1 MNGKT
6 PCSVIT
12 DVDLTMRNVIRRVF
26 PNVHRRLCAW
36 HLLRNAQSNVKKCE
50 MMLYLKRC
58 MLGEIEDDEFDRVWS
73 EMVNLTDFVQQFHM
87 CLTYLRFREFEANF
101 YSNNGEPEFETNY
114 HSLETFAVKH
124 MTKEMFLLFAPY
136 LNRASFIRVVDC
148 HETSMLSIFTV
159 LKYSTSIMWQVSYCA
174 SKTQFKC
181 SCTRMES
188 IGLPYE
194 HILAAILHLHF
205 SEVPKSLML
214 DRWSKHAKEGIVRCY
229 AHGSNYWNLDSMAKY
244 VTLVQISR
252 QVCDFAHRDQED
264 YDHFMNLLG
273 CQLNRMK
280 VKYSAVLAVE
290 TDVNP

>member
-1 MNGKT
+1 MWS
-6 PCSVIT
+6 PPH
-12 DVDLTMRNVIRRVF
+12 IRGNF
-26 PNVHRRLCAW
+26 FAGIHTTSCCEAFHS
-36 HLLRNAQSNVKKCE
+36 HLVKYCH
-50 MMLYLKRC
+50 
-58 MLGEIEDDEFDRVWS
+58 S
-73 EMVNLTDFVQQFHM
+73 QVNLTDFVQQFHM

-124 MTKEMFLLFAPY
+124 MTKEMFLLSAPY